1 MVLQSLVLSYNDIG
15 PEGGEAIARGLQVE
29 LVFVDK
35 LEL

>member
-1 MVLQSLVLSYNDIG
+1 MLQSLVLSYNDIG

-29 LVFVDK
+29 ELVFVDK